1 MGATLDS
8 FDLQLLALVQQD
20 ARLSQADLGTRV
32 SLSTAAVNRRL
43 KRMADDGVITR
54 YAAVIDPPAV
64 GYPLT
69 IIAGVE
75 TESERVDLLDEMKRA
90 FASCSEVQQCY
101 YVTGDWD
108 FILIFTV
115 TDMEHYNAL
124 TRQLF
129 FKNNNVKRF
138 KTFVTMSRVKVGLSV
153 PVDSGVQE

>member
-1 MGATLDS
+1 MSTTLDS

-32 SLSTAAVNRRL
+32 NLSTAAVNRRL

-54 YAAVIDPPAV
+54 YAAVLDPPAV

-90 FASCSEVQQCY
+90 FASCPEVQQCY

-115 TDMEHYNAL
+115 TNMEHYNAL

-153 PVDSGVQE
+153 PVDRGEQE